1 MHPTPKPTSDPVE
14 AVAEAD
20 AKEAPAAAQPS
31 ELPSADAG
39 VSAEAPT
46 DDSKLPSH
54 VDSEVEGEER
64 SNPPAS
70 PLPSD
75 YELCDKVV
83 HEAEGAGAAEGA
95 PQAEN
100 GAPVAEEVVS
110 EGAPAEPDYTEQ
122 IMQLASMGFEPELSR
137 AALMSTDGDV
147 SAAVARLLS

>member
-1 MHPTPKPTSDPVE
+1 MRCWWGLHPTPKPTSDPVE

-20 AKEAPAAAQPS
+20 AKEAP
-31 ELPSADAG
+31 
-39 VSAEAPT
+39 AEAPT

-75 YELCDKVV
+75 YELCDRVV

-100 GAPVAEEVVS
+100 AAPVAEEVVP
-110 EGAPAEPDYTEQ
+110 EGAPAETDYTEQ
-122 IMQLASMGFEPELSR
+122 IIQLASMGFELELSR